1 MSLRPLAWS
10 FYPLISCQM
19 MLLLSSLQP
28 HTLLTIPSA
37 KHTAWLEIFHVG
49 QWNNLEACQSQC
61 FENCSY
67 ILACCNIKDKT
78 WLQIAHNIDTQNYL
92 QNCHFIG
99 AKTSEHNEKVMVS
112 SHDVGSNCAPFNGV
126 AQVTVRL
133 VLPFALSVCHGC
145 TKLSCLLRWY
155 ILKKVRIPSRLVTNV
170 MSTSHVVCINTK
182 DR

>member
-1 MSLRPLAWS
+1 MPFSQ
-10 FYPLISCQM
+10 Y
-19 MLLLSSLQP
+19 LLLNIQHDLRSFMLDSEIIWRL
-28 HTLLTIPSA
+28 IKASA
-37 KHTAWLEIFHVG
+37 LKIA
-49 QWNNLEACQSQC
+49 
-61 FENCSY
+61 SY